1 MGKYTRYQ
9 YFSTIL
15 FRSAILASATAFLC
29 KTTVCCQQHSG
40 RRQQLKKGGFQ
51 GVFPGGRHSKEGGEG
66 LKVNGSGALVRGW

>member
-1 MGKYTRYQ
+1 MFTYQQKGINTRYPHTSSE

-40 RRQQLKKGGFQ
+40 RRQQPKGGRFKGGSQ
-51 GVFPGGRHSKEGGEG
+51 GAHR
-66 LKVNGSGALVRGW
+66 GAQS

>member
-1 MGKYTRYQ
+1 MFTYQQKGINTRYPRSE

-40 RRQQLKKGGFQ
+40 RRQQSKGGRFK
-51 GVFPGGRHSKEGGEG
+51 GGSQ
-66 LKVNGSGALVRGW
+66 GALRGAQS